1 MTKRKGAFMSRLG
14 YYCRSCQHFRENIH
28 DSLTRHVLAA
38 KDSLCEM
45 DQDPFGNCQC
55 SHYLPLT
62 LIKIK
67 AANLNSIK
75 EAANY

>member
-1 MTKRKGAFMSRLG
+1 MSKLG

-28 DSLTRHVLAA
+28 DSLTRHILAA

-55 SHYLPLT
+55 THYAPFKVK
-62 LIKIK
+62 KIK
-67 AANLNSIK
+67 NAK
-75 EAANY
+75 HHHVGKVVNY

>member
-1 MTKRKGAFMSRLG
+1 MSRLG

-28 DSLTRHVLAA
+28 DSLTRHILAA

-55 SHYLPLT
+55 VHYVPL
-62 LIKIK
+62 KVRK
-67 AANLNSIK
+67 VHAARHDHVK
-75 EAANY
+75 EVVNY